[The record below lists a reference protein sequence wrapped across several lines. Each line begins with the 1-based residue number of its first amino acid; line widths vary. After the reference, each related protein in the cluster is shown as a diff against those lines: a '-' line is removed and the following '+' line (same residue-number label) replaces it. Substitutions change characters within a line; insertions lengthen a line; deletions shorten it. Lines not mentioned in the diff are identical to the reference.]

1 MTQQVFY
8 YGECPECQFSVVVAK
23 IPPKL
28 ASNCG
33 LCAEDSGRD
42 VYMQFRPATE
52 DNGLFVLPKLLQ
64 VLGKCDQDLDQMP
77 CVAGR
82 FPRLKGHA
90 VMPFGDLWVAVAE

>member
-23 IPPKL
+23 VPPKL

-42 VYMQFRPATE
+42 VYMHFRPAT
-52 DNGLFVLPKLLQ
+52 D
-64 VLGKCDQDLDQMP
+64 DDT
-77 CVAGR
+77 
-82 FPRLKGHA
+82 
-90 VMPFGDLWVAVAE
+90 AEGYDARRAAKALEAK